1 MLAKYVPNSSISLS
15 CSTCHLLFPPIFR
28 LYLLLSFIFLFFPL
42 VGFLFDSWLVAK
54 RICLCCLE
62 AGRRDSISSEGQEGH
77 SHNAC
82 THITEKHQSTKT
94 LVFAALLLLY
104 YYCYTILVLRRP
116 DSHSD
121 TSSHDDNTNLIE
133 NILFALCWFSLK
145 QTCRKLIF
153 FLN

>member
-77 SHNAC
+77 SHKRVY
-82 THITEKHQSTKT
+82 THNWKASEHKNSGVCSI
-94 LVFAALLLLY
+94 AALILLLLY
-104 YYCYTILVLRRP
+104 NFSIKASR
-116 DSHSD
+116 
-121 TSSHDDNTNLIE
+121 
-133 NILFALCWFSLK
+133 FSLWY
-145 QTCRKLIF
+145 
-153 FLN
+153 FLTWWQHKSYWKYPFCVVLV